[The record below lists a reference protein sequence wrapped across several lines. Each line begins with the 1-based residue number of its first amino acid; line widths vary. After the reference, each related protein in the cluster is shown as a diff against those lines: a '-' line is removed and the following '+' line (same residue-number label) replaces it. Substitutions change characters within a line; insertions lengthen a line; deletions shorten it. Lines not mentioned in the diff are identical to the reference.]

1 MSENILITTYTFHQR
16 QYLMKLNSAN
26 CLELVLTDK
35 QTGEEWECSYDV
47 AYIEDLTR
55 KTGNFKQFEIFT
67 TMLKSG
73 LLKTTECISLDLLTY
88 EDLESMRVRK
98 VKSSSRVNMN
108 SNNRRYLIVTYSVEF
123 DKIKYPIPLEYCGL
137 PDPAIL
143 QATVRKLEAKLKRA
157 EEALCT
163 KNDHNERRHT
173 KTLER
178 RIDELTIENN
188 HLTGEVKRLARLLSR
203 NPRSQV
209 QELQNAIIQL
219 EKSVQF
225 ERHSH
230 HRLVQ
235 KLQSDKMM
243 LADELERCRKSER
256 ALRCKMQIPVKNNQ
270 TNKKIKK
277 TPNVYDTMECRRNI
291 TKATQRSRS
300 ASPRLIRQDK
310 PFDSNRRPSKLQPQ
324 SRSSSASM
332 RQSPKY
338 EVEDHPLPLKIAVPH
353 QV

>member
-178 RIDELTIENN
+178 R
-188 HLTGEVKRLARLLSR
+188 
-203 NPRSQV
+203 
-209 QELQNAIIQL
+209 
-219 EKSVQF
+219 
-225 ERHSH
+225 
-230 HRLVQ
+230 
-235 KLQSDKMM
+235 
-243 LADELERCRKSER
+243 
-256 ALRCKMQIPVKNNQ
+256 
-270 TNKKIKK
+270 
-277 TPNVYDTMECRRNI
+277 
-291 TKATQRSRS
+291 
-300 ASPRLIRQDK
+300 
-310 PFDSNRRPSKLQPQ
+310 
-324 SRSSSASM
+324 
-332 RQSPKY
+332 
-338 EVEDHPLPLKIAVPH
+338 
-353 QV
+353 